1 MEKVSKAKN
10 KKLGPGQGEKKVP
23 QTFFCCIPVS
33 WLAMVGSLISTNI
46 HMYLSTNVG
55 RILGKF
61 RSKFSVR
68 F

>member
-1 MEKVSKAKN
+1 MEDGWYIDRKHSFVVFMS
-10 KKLGPGQGEKKVP
+10 
-23 QTFFCCIPVS
+23 VS

>member
-1 MEKVSKAKN
+1 
-10 KKLGPGQGEKKVP
+10 
-23 QTFFCCIPVS
+23 
-33 WLAMVGSLISTNI
+33 MVGSLISTNI